1 LENGLFHGLVK
12 TYCLPSVLYGCETWN
27 LDHGD
32 YHRLNVLTGTIRF
45 AKLLGAADVK
55 VLLTYVIYVLVPDS
69 TYVIHN

>member
-1 LENGLFHGLVK
+1 M
-12 TYCLPSVLYGCETWN
+12 YGCETWN